1 MKKNILV
8 LIGSARV
15 GGNSYLLSE
24 AFIKGAIQSGHEVVK
39 YEVGKKKNNLIFTPA
54 NYFFISCNGLL

>member
-1 MKKNILV
+1 M
-8 LIGSARV
+8 LIYSARV

-39 YEVGKKKNNLIFTPA
+39 YEAGKKNIILYLHLLIIF
-54 NYFFISCNGLL
+54 